1 MKKKN
6 KNLPLL
12 LFLRMQRQ
20 AASPIITAVTPPQT
34 AIITIANV
42 DSLFVS
48 MLPGSWHL
56 LPGTLKGFGTFCDV
70 VADAVLDLNMLLNVC
85 VVAGEGLIS
94 IVVDSIEL
102 VENSTLGDSRVDFRF
117 VDPVGTKE

>member
-1 MKKKN
+1 MKKKNN

-48 MLPGSWHL
+48 MLPGSWRL
-56 LPGTLKGFGTFCDV
+56 LSGFGTFCDV